1 MNRYSVYGSL
11 TAVPG
16 KREELQRYLLEAAD
30 GMEHV
35 EGNYCYIVGV
45 ADEEPDNVYVF
56 EVWESKEAHEA
67 SLELDVFRQLINKA
81 RPIIAGMQDYPNLR
95 IVGGKATF

>member
-16 KREELQRYLLEAAD
+16 KGSELEGYLLEAAE
-30 GMEHV
+30 GMKHV

-45 ADEEPDNVYVF
+45 NDEEPDAVYVF
-56 EVWESKEAHEA
+56 EIWENKEAHEA
-67 SLELDVFRQLINKA
+67 SLELDVFRQLIGKA

-95 IVGGKATF
+95 IIGGKATF